1 MFDVIRI
8 CFQIQFIIIVV
19 YNPSSDFVSLSTL
32 KMLIVRI
39 LIEIMDHLA
48 LDILQTTVT
57 LFLVRSQQ
65 SSVFVVLRKPSGF

>member
-57 LFLVRSQQ
+57 LFLVSQQ

>member
-19 YNPSSDFVSLSTL
+19 YNPCSDFVSLSTL